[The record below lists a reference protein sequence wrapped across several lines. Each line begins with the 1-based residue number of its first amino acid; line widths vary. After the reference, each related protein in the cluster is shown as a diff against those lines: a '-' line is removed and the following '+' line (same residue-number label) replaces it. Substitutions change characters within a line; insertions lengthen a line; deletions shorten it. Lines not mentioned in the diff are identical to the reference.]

1 MSTIPAQFSRV
12 SPGQTAAA
20 SLSALTLGNKPAAQL
35 NAPGAMPT
43 FDVKAQART
52 KAIEFEASFLNSMF
66 GQMFTGIDGEGPF
79 GGTGGAG
86 VWRSFLS
93 DEYAKSFAKAGGIG
107 LADHVYR
114 SLLEHQAANSP
125 VSNPQ

>member
-1 MSTIPAQFSRV
+1 MATIPAFGALTGAT
-12 SPGQTAAA
+12 PLPALAAA
-20 SLSALTLGNKPAAQL
+20 PAQ
-35 NAPGAMPT
+35 PT
-43 FDVKAQART
+43 NDFASKARAQAT
-52 KAIEFEASFLNSMF
+52 DFEAVFLHTMF
-66 GQMFTGIDGEGPF
+66 SQMFTGIDGEGPF